1 MSQKIIYHK
10 EDNMSKKGYSRPG
23 LFGDIHHY
31 DEHGHKTGT
40 SRPGLFGGYT
50 NYDEHGHKTGRS
62 EPGLFGG
69 YNHYDN
75 HGRKTG
81 HSDPSLF
88 GGYNHYDSHNNS
100 TGSSD
105 PGMFGGYNH
114 SSSQGCYVA
123 TAVYGSYDCPE
134 VWTLRRF
141 RDNKL
146 ASTWYGRAFI
156 RTYYAISPTLV
167 KWFGHTDWF
176 KKMWKGKLDK
186 MVSNLQKRGF
196 DSTPYNDKDLSEL
209 L

>member
-1 MSQKIIYHK
+1 MG
-10 EDNMSKKGYSRPG
+10 NKGYSRQG

-40 SRPGLFGGYT
+40 SRPGIFGGYT
-50 NYDEHGHKTGRS
+50 NYDAYGNKTGHS
-62 EPGLFGG
+62 DPGIFGG

-75 HGRKTG
+75 HGRKIG

-88 GGYNHYDSHNNS
+88 GSYNHYDSHNNS
-100 TGSSD
+100 AGSSD

-134 VWTLRRF
+134 VWTLRRY
-141 RDNKL
+141 RDYTL
-146 ASTWYGRAFI
+146 SSTWYGRAFI
-156 RTYYAISPTLV
+156 RTYYTISPTLV
-167 KWFGHTDWF
+167 KWFGHTEWF

-186 MVSNLQKRGF
+186 MVHNLKNNGVE
-196 DSTPYNDKDLSEL
+196 DTPYNDRDWR
-209 L
+209 

>member
-1 MSQKIIYHK
+1 
-10 EDNMSKKGYSRPG
+10 MSKKGYSRPG

-50 NYDEHGHKTGRS
+50 NYDNNGHKTGHS
-62 EPGLFGG
+62 DPGLFGG

-75 HGRKTG
+75 HGKKIG

-88 GGYNHYDSHNNS
+88 GGYNHYDSNNRS

-105 PGMFGGYNH
+105 PSMFGGYNH
-114 SSSQGCYVA
+114 NSSGGCYVA

-141 RDNKL
+141 RDNML
-146 ASTWYGRAFI
+146 ASTWYGRTFI

-167 KWFGHTDWF
+167 KWFGHTEWF
-176 KKMWKGKLDK
+176 KKMWKGKLDR
-186 MVSNLQKRGF
+186 MVATLKESGVE
-196 DSTPYNDKDLSEL
+196 STPYKDKSYNEL
-209 L
+209 FRKR